1 MQFNSISLPTRVGLI
16 SDEPIRLTGLESA
29 FEGHASITPVS
40 GNLDSI
46 LGDLQIR
53 YLILD
58 TASNS
63 AWMELQLK
71 VRRLRPDIRQI
82 VVGPAG
88 NDELIMRSITA
99 GARAFLDPTSGPLAV
114 RQAVEAVISG
124 TIWAPRRVLSALIDR
139 LLSPQGVGVPVA
151 PPVLSPRERQ
161 VLDLIMTARTNRE
174 IAAKLGIEERTVK
187 AYVANLLRKTGAE
200 NRVTLSAE
208 ATRESMRDH
217 GAQPT

>member
-1 MQFNSISLPTRVGLI
+1 MQSNSLSLPTRVGLL

-29 FEGHASITPVS
+29 FEGHVSILPVS
-40 GNLDSI
+40 GNLEAI
-46 LGDLQIR
+46 LSDLQIR

-58 TASNS
+58 AGSNS
-63 AWMELQLK
+63 AWMEMQLK
-71 VRRLRPDIRQI
+71 VRRLRPDIRLI

-99 GARAFLDPTSGPLAV
+99 GARAFLDSTSGPLAV
-114 RQAVEAVISG
+114 RQAVESVISG
-124 TIWAPRRVLSALIDR
+124 TIWAPRRVLSTLIDR

-161 VLDLIMTARTNRE
+161 VLDLIMTASTNRE

-200 NRVTLSAE
+200 NRVSLSVE

-217 GAQPT
+217 RLQQS

>member
-29 FEGHASITPVS
+29 FEGHASIKPVS
-40 GNLDSI
+40 GNLEAI
-46 LGDLQIR
+46 LSDLQIR

-58 TASNS
+58 VGSNS
-63 AWMELQLK
+63 AWMEMQLK

-99 GARAFLDPTSGPLAV
+99 GARAFLDSTSGPLAV
-114 RQAVEAVISG
+114 RQAVESVISG

-139 LLSPQGVGVPVA
+139 LLSPQGVGVPVTA
-151 PPVLSPRERQ
+151 PVLSPRERQ
-161 VLDLIMTARTNRE
+161 VLDLIMTASTNRE

-200 NRVTLSAE
+200 NRVSLSVE

-217 GAQPT
+217 RVHSA